1 MAAVAQPAQPF
12 ALSRDRARTCYI
24 VTIIIMA
31 LLMFLVALAESQAQ
45 AAEAAAAGTPSEFEI
60 SDVFQPWSWI
70 ILAGTFAIA
79 VVHSLTRGMPFA
91 SIIQFS
97 LIILMLVCFL
107 MIAQQYDRDFYRVGV
122 TGLIFFTLLQ
132 IGFGNISP
140 DASLKKTLLGTLVTI
155 VILAF
160 IVWLSISLVPWLIN
174 LG

>member
-1 MAAVAQPAQPF
+1 MAALAHSAQTLTLTRKRARSLFILTIVFMAVAMFLA
-12 ALSRDRARTCYI
+12 ALS
-24 VTIIIMA
+24 
-31 LLMFLVALAESQAQ
+31 ESQAQ
-45 AAEAAAAGTPSEFEI
+45 AAQAAADGTVSEFEI

-79 VVHSLTRGMPFA
+79 FMHGMTRAMPFA

-97 LIILMLVCFL
+97 LIILMLVCFVL
-107 MIAQQYDRDFYRVGV
+107 IAQQYDRDFYRVGV

-132 IGFGNISP
+132 IGYGNIP
-140 DASLKKTLLGTLVTI
+140 QDANLRKALLGTAVTI

-160 IVWLSISLVPWLIN
+160 IVWLSISLVPWLID